1 MWLLHCTWLSELA
14 DGFES
19 RVWRRALPPLC
30 LLPVQKS
37 QSSIRSAVCPHFF
50 LFLLSF
56 CFLVPFGLC
65 RKQEAGDPVSL
76 MPASDRGHRQL
87 EH

>member
-37 QSSIRSAVCPHFF
+37 QSSIRSAVCPHFPVPPVI
-50 LFLLSF
+50 LLP
-56 CFLVPFGLC
+56 CAIWVVQ
-65 RKQEAGDPVSL
+65 KAGSRRPGFTD
-76 MPASDRGHRQL
+76 ASK
-87 EH
+87 